1 MRILFFTHRFGKD
14 IVGGPENHLWNLAVQ
29 MTRMG
34 CQVDV
39 ATTYP
44 CAVSPTGRFG
54 GTWETLAAIP
64 YEEIAVPDAT
74 TPICVHRFPVRT
86 LGDPLEF
93 FCHRLLERRWER
105 EEAAMEP
112 QLPLAAPFAQGAPL
126 LLTGWHPLELSEA
139 GQQVRWTTGRAALQ
153 LPAVKGATL
162 HIEAFAPRR
171 VTIAFDR
178 MGISQ
183 EILHSGSGHFQ
194 ARVQLADCPT
204 ETVAVLR
211 VAPLTRA
218 WTDPRSLG
226 VRVSQVFVSQNGE
239 VHMAPLHVDHRT
251 LRARDKEAFI
261 ATYAQRAA
269 ARPGGYCWLH
279 EQLQG
284 PRCPGMEKFL
294 RKNADRYD
302 WVLAGV
308 LPYTTLSRAA
318 ARRRK
323 RNFRLATLPLFHV
336 EDDAYYWRHN
346 LEALRTA
353 DTNLANSTFAAE
365 TFFPAIGA
373 QAFMAGA
380 GVDEAL
386 FLAHTISGERFRRK
400 FSLAPDEKIVLSVG
414 RKNRAK
420 LYRTLAKAVDQIQD
434 RQKCRL
440 VLVGLDEDHL
450 AIGFPSCIYL
460 GVLSQ
465 EDLLDA
471 YDACD
476 VFCMMS
482 ESESFGIAFAEAW
495 MRRKPVIGNRNCA
508 AVGSLIRPGENGLL
522 AGTRQEL
529 QEGLLDLLTHPET
542 GTAMG
547 QAGQEMVLRKHTWR
561 VIARR
566 VLDHLEAV
574 AGR

>member
-14 IVGGPENHLWNLAVQ
+14 LVGGPENHLWNLAVQ
-29 MTRMG
+29 MARMG

-44 CAVSPTGRFG
+44 CTFSPTGRFG
-54 GTWETLAAIP
+54 GEWETRAVIP
-64 YEEIAVPDAT
+64 YEEIAVRDAP
-74 TPICVHRFPVRT
+74 TPICVRRFPVRQW
-86 LGDPLEF
+86 GDPMAF
-93 FCHRLLERRWER
+93 FALRSLERRWER

-112 QLPLAAPFAQGAPL
+112 QQPLPAPFAQGAPL
-126 LLTGWHPLELSEA
+126 LLTGWHPLELTDA

-153 LPAVKGATL
+153 LPPTEKTTL
-162 HIEAFAPRR
+162 HIEAFAAHRT
-171 VTIAFDR
+171 TIVFERLGA
-178 MGISQ
+178 SEQ
-183 EILHSGSGHFQ
+183 TYSGSGHFQ
-194 ARVQLADCPT
+194 ARVELADSAE

-211 VAPLTRA
+211 VEPSSRA
-218 WTDPRSLG
+218 WSDPRTLG

-239 VHMAPLHVDHRT
+239 VRMAPLHVDHRT
-251 LRARDKEAFI
+251 LRARDKETFI
-261 ATYAQRAA
+261 RTYTERAA
-269 ARPGGYCWLH
+269 ARPALHCWLH

-294 RKNADRYD
+294 RKNGQHYD

-308 LPYTTLSRAA
+308 LPHTTLARAA
-318 ARRRK
+318 RLRRRLK
-323 RNFRLATLPLFHV
+323 FRLAALPLFHV
-336 EDDAYYWRHN
+336 EDDTYYWRHN
-346 LEALRTA
+346 IEALRTA
-353 DTNLANSTFAAE
+353 DICLANSSFAAE

-373 QAFMAGA
+373 RGFMAGA

-386 FLAHTISGERFRRK
+386 FLAHTISGARFRQK
-400 FSLAPDEKIVLSVG
+400 FSIGPDEKIVLSVG

-420 LYRTLAKAVDQIQD
+420 LYRTLAKAVEQIQE

-440 VLVGLDEDHL
+440 VLVGPDEDHL
-450 AIGFPSCIYL
+450 AIGFPSCTYL

-476 VFCMMS
+476 VFCLMS

-508 AVGSLIRPGENGLL
+508 SVAGLIRPGENGLL
-522 AGTRQEL
+522 ASTRQEL
-529 QEGLLDLLTHPET
+529 QDHLVDLLTHPDR
-542 GTAMG
+542 AAALG

-566 VLDHLEAV
+566 VLDHLEEA